1 MTHIR
6 SVTRSC
12 QPQQEI
18 CEGQK
23 CCSLDGVYKACEF
36 KCRDDLCNDNN
47 PEEHF
52 RSGQTSDDGGGGGGG
67 ANIVTSCAWIFVVA
81 CLTPLIGVMR

>member
-12 QPQQEI
+12 QAQQDI
-18 CEGQK
+18 CSGTK
-23 CCSLDGVYKACEF
+23 CCNEAGVYQSCEY
-36 KCRDDLCNDNN
+36 KCRDELCNDNN

-52 RSGQTSDDGGGGGGG
+52 RSPGSPTSPGG
-67 ANIVTSCAWIFVVA
+67 AAERSVVPCGWLSLFA
-81 CLTPLIGVMR
+81 LLVLSN